1 MKRFLKNSVIF
12 ILGLSLLF
20 LLFFSVTTS
29 YISKGDYFSV
39 PKRVENII
47 LGHSHSACAFND
59 SLIDGFYNLS
69 QNTEG
74 YPYSYFKLKKVLERN
89 DHVRQ
94 VFVELTNNQITA
106 WGENRVSGLYLDV
119 NMPRSFP
126 VMDASFVWS
135 TLIKSKNPKRTLNAL
150 IQGNKSNAE
159 FLLSGNDNYIHH
171 IWKTHKTPSR
181 SYQAPEID
189 EAEESVQP
197 IPEIREPEVQTLGTN
212 LEYLVKVIQLCQAK
226 GVALYFVRSPMPPNT
241 VIANEPEFQRFLK
254 SKEIRNTPFLDF
266 KEYPLPNPMFADKQ
280 HLNKQGQDLFSI
292 FFNRLMNTQI
302 VQQKDPQEFIN
313 SEMEKQK
320 MVNTARNPL
329 N

>member
-12 ILGLSLLF
+12 TLGLSLLF
-20 LLFFSVTTS
+20 LLFFSASTT
-29 YISKGDYFSV
+29 YISKGDYFSI
-39 PKRVENII
+39 PKNIKNII

-74 YPYSYFKLKKVLERN
+74 YPYSFFKLKKVLEHN
-89 DHVRQ
+89 DQVEQ
-94 VFVELTNNQITA
+94 VFVELTNNQITT

-135 TLIKSKNPKRTLNAL
+135 SFVKSKNPKRILNAL

-159 FLLSGNDNYIHH
+159 FLFSKNENYIQQV
-171 IWKTHKTPSR
+171 WKTHITPTR
-181 SYQAPEID
+181 TFQAPKVDVFKETAPPQT
-189 EAEESVQP
+189 ETAES
-197 IPEIREPEVQTLGTN
+197 EIRMVGTN
-212 LEYLVKVIQLCQAK
+212 LEYLVKIIQLCEAK
-226 GVALYFVRSPMPPNT
+226 NVTLYFVRSPMPPNT
-241 VIANEPEFQRFLK
+241 VIANEPEFQRFLR
-254 SKEIRNTPFLDF
+254 SKEFQNSPFLDF
-266 KEYPLPNPMFADKQ
+266 KEYPLPNAMFADKQ

-292 FFNRLMNTQI
+292 FFNQLMI
-302 VQQKDPQEFIN
+302 SEIMQQKDLQGAIDV
-313 SEMEKQK
+313 EMEKQK
-320 MVNTARNPL
+320 MVNTTRNPL